1 MNGPHDLGGAQGF
14 GPVMPEPNEPV
25 FHAEWERRA
34 AALSLAMNATG
45 MWNIDIVRFARERTP
60 PAEYLAASYY
70 EIWLKGLE
78 RLLVENGLVIADE
91 LASGRSAGPAIAL
104 KNKPKAVDIP
114 ALLAKGSPCERP
126 ARRSAVFAVG
136 DEIRTKQ
143 INPMSHTR
151 LPRYARGR
159 DGTIAAIRGV
169 HVFPDT
175 NSARREENPQW
186 LYSVAFDA
194 CELWGEEAAREGD
207 EVLIDLWEP
216 YLERA

>member
-14 GPVMPEPNEPV
+14 GPVMPEPDEPV

-45 MWNIDIVRFARERTP
+45 MWNIDIVRHARERTP

-78 RLLVENGLVIADE
+78 RLLVENGLVTADE
-91 LASGRSAGPAIAL
+91 LAAGHMRVPPVAL
-104 KNKPKAVDIP
+104 RNKPKAVDIP

-126 ARRSAVFAVG
+126 ARTPATFAVG
-136 DEIRTKQ
+136 DRVRTRL
-143 INPMSHTR
+143 INPMGHTR

-159 DGTIAAIRGV
+159 NGTIAAIRGV

-175 NSARREENPQW
+175 NSARRDENPQW
-186 LYSVAFDA
+186 LYAVAFDA
-194 CELWGEEAAREGD
+194 RALWGEEARDGD